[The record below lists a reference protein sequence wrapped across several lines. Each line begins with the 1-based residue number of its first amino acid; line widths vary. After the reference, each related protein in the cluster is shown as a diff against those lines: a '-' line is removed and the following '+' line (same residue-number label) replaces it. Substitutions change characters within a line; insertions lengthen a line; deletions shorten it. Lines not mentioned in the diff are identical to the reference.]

1 MASYFYHIKTDTLE
15 AKIKQILVQ
24 KVIPYN
30 KAKIISIEERY
41 IEYLLNGFK
50 GTDIF
55 LNKENKNGVYC
66 YHVNKDSFTDA
77 PAIEKRLTEKFFSTP
92 IYEIINS
99 EWECISL
106 IPNTW
111 PLGKKLEV
119 AEKNLNISK
128 SNYKEFL
135 EIYTKLKEAVM
146 KIISRTLIQY
156 CKNDIEQTVK
166 TQFNITNELGLE
178 KIKEIKKQMVSIT
191 NVIENNIIKLSN
203 EEFRYNDENLDSTF
217 IKNEIDLVIKEQ
229 EKMINELLIKY
240 GYDRSK
246 STSFSDKL
254 FAANSSDIGYYLDE
268 YKQAVVNLSN
278 CKKQM
283 NTLQKKLE
291 KLNIELDTQKAVDL
305 WEQA

>member
-1 MASYFYHIKTDTLE
+1 MDTLE
-15 AKIKQILVQ
+15 TKIKQILVQ
-24 KVIPYN
+24 RIIPYN
-30 KAKIISIEERY
+30 KAKIISIEEQY
-41 IEYLLNGFK
+41 IEYLLNGFR

-55 LNKENKNGVYC
+55 FNKENKNGVYC

-77 PAIEKRLTEKFFSTP
+77 PAIEKRLTEKFLSTQ
-92 IYEIINS
+92 IHQIINS

-106 IPNTW
+106 IPNNW
-111 PLGKKLEV
+111 LLEKRLEIT
-119 AEKNLNISK
+119 EKNLNISK

-135 EIYTKLKEAVM
+135 EIFKKLKEEVM
-146 KIISRTLIQY
+146 KITSRTLIQN

-166 TQFNITNELGLE
+166 TQLNITNELGLE

-191 NVIENNIIKLSN
+191 NVIENNISELSN
-203 EEFRYNDENLDSTF
+203 EEFRYNDENLDSAF
-217 IKNEIDLVIKEQ
+217 IRNKVAVVIKEQ

-268 YKQAVVNLSN
+268 YEQALVNLSN
-278 CKKQM
+278 SKKQM
-283 NTLQKKLE
+283 NNLQKELE
-291 KLNIELDTQKAVDL
+291 QLNIEIDTQKAVDL